1 MNTLMKIG
9 RSIRAAIVAA
19 LSSTTSAAAV
29 PERVRLASR
38 NGYGSND
45 TDRTRS

>member
-1 MNTLMKIG
+1 MNTLMEIG
-9 RSIRAAIVAA
+9 RKIRAALVAA
-19 LSSTTSAAAV
+19 VSSTTTAAPV

-45 TDRTRS
+45 TDQRRS